1 MPRDFVG
8 AIAVP
13 LTVKARRWSP
23 PEAWRG
29 RTQGPLGADGGL
41 EGGHRDDA
49 GVLPGP
55 ARPRPRR
62 SAARRLREGAP
73 GLIRGVGE
81 SFHARRASAAWRTGC
96 ATSQQRSRPI
106 RGRNSRCAS
115 APAIRRRRG
124 RSRVNWRPASAMTT
138 PTSFRVCFGVE
149 LRPNSRRAARA
160 ATYEP
165 PPSTSAS
172 QPSPPPAVST
182 SPTKVIASPVADSAG
197 ATIAP
202 GTQPQSA
209 AQHRASCP
217 LPLPALSTA
226 WRKPSREV
234 HQDKSCSPACPAR
247 HSSVRSPPSF
257 RPDRRARHAGARSG
271 GQGWPVFGPPSG
283 SGNGPR
289 ACPASAPAPRRPS
302 LSRPGAVR
310 RGRPE

>member
-1 MPRDFVG
+1 MSNLAAKVPTDLWPEFEVRVCAWYQAPSR
-8 AIAVP
+8 AIA
-13 LTVKARRWSP
+13 R
-23 PEAWRG
+23 
-29 RTQGPLGADGGL
+29 QLGAGI
-41 EGGHRDDA
+41 RDDYA
-49 GVLPGP
+49 VLLP
-55 ARPRPRR
+55 
-62 SAARRLREGAP
+62 SVL
-73 GLIRGVGE
+73 
-81 SFHARRASAAWRTGC
+81 
-96 ATSQQRSRPI
+96 
-106 RGRNSRCAS
+106 
-115 APAIRRRRG
+115 RRRT
-124 RSRVNWRPASAMTT
+124 STQLT
-138 PTSFRVCFGVE
+138 PSC
-149 LRPNSRRAARA
+149 ARCH
-160 ATYEP
+160 YEP

-182 SPTKVIASPVADSAG
+182 SPTKVIASRVADRAR
-197 ATIAP
+197 ATITP
-202 GTQPQSA
+202 GKQPQSA
-209 AQHRASCP
+209 AQHRTSYP

-302 LSRPGAVR
+302 LSRPGAVC